1 MKRILRYEAVEFRL
15 AKQVGRQP
23 DFRIMLWQHD
33 GCSVR
38 FSRSKRKHIAGMKMA
53 VLLVANRYGFP
64 TKLEVK

>member
-1 MKRILRYEAVEFRL
+1 MKRILRYEAVEFRM

-38 FSRSKRKHIAGMKMA
+38 FRRRKRKHIAGMKMA
-53 VLLVANRYGFP
+53 VLEAAIQFGFP